1 RTGQLLDVV
10 ARLLGVHHPG
20 AVELERAVG
29 HPAVAVTGVVDA
41 GVPAVQQLEQVV
53 LRLVVGARVANLRD
67 RQLGVLDAHL
77 LLAAFAEGT
86 AVEADDRGMPEVAV
100 DATEAGGIGH
110 RHVAVVGPGH
120 ALGHQHLLVL
130 GRVHVALA
138 AHDQLGALHRAV
150 APDFRV
156 VAVVADDQAE
166 LQALGTFA
174 DVGAV
179 ARVPALDGAPGDALA
194 VLLADLALVVD
205 QYQGVVGRLVRMLL
219 VALAGQREDP
229 PGLRL
234 ATGGGEDRGFLAGN
248 GGGGRH
254 HLVGVVH
261 DPHGAVFREHHQIH
275 AGQTDLHALDHLG
288 DP

>member
-1 RTGQLLDVV
+1 MRQLAHWAVGHAYGAAGQFLDI
-10 ARLLGVHHPG
+10 LLGLLRVHHPG
-20 AVELERAVG
+20 AIELERAVG

-53 LRLVVGARVANLRD
+53 LRLVVGARVADLRD

-77 LLAAFAEGT
+77 LLAAFAEGA

-138 AHDQLGALHRAV
+138 ADDQLGALHRAV
-150 APDFRV
+150 APDLRV
-156 VAVVADDQAE
+156 IAVVADDQAD
-166 LQALGTFA
+166 LHALRAFG

-179 ARVPALDGAPGDALA
+179 ARVPALDRAPGDAVA
-194 VLLADLALVVD
+194 VFLTDLALVVG
-205 QYQGVVGRLVRMLL
+205 QHQRVVGRVVRVLL
-219 VALAGQREDP
+219 VALAGQRDDA
-229 PGLRL
+229 PG
-234 ATGGGEDRGFLAGN
+234 
-248 GGGGRH
+248 
-254 HLVGVVH
+254 
-261 DPHGAVFREHHQIH
+261 
-275 AGQTDLHALDHLG
+275 
-288 DP
+288 